1 MIIKCSFLVAQESGT
16 DGCYEFANVPP
27 LPEYIIKKGPYV
39 NNNKGAPRQIIIV
52 YQFHKAYFAVAW
64 ECISKQLDCFRGFSG
79 FTLSAHIYD
88 PRPHH
93 LSLDK
98 ERAITELLRY

>member
-1 MIIKCSFLVAQESGT
+1 MIIKCSFLVSQESAM
-16 DGCYEFANVPP
+16 DERHEFANVPP

-39 NNNKGAPRQIIIV
+39 NNNKGDLRQIIMV
-52 YQFHKAYFAVAW
+52 YQFNKANLAVAW
-64 ECISKQLDCFRGFSG
+64 ECISKQLDCFRGFPG

-88 PRPHH
+88 PRPRH

-98 ERAITELLRY
+98 ERPITEF